1 MQSNPIVWFE
11 IYVDDMPR
19 AKQFYEK
26 VLGVTLE
33 QMNNPTDID
42 VEMWGFPSNQEG
54 YGATGALAKMKD
66 VPAGG
71 NSTLVYFSC
80 EDCSIE
86 ASRVDSAGGTLQA
99 PKFPI
104 GEHGFIAIV
113 TDTEGNTIG
122 LHSMK

>member
-1 MQSNPIVWFE
+1 MNYLKRMLKHAEGKAMQSNPIVWFE

-80 EDCSIE
+80 EDCSCLLYTSPSPRDRSL
-86 ASRVDSAGGTLQA
+86 SRMPSSA
-99 PKFPI
+99 
-104 GEHGFIAIV
+104 
-113 TDTEGNTIG
+113 
-122 LHSMK
+122 